1 MSLIVNCKI
10 DDRWRAAFA
19 WSAERGGPRLCVR
32 RFRRTFH
39 LSSIPERFLIH
50 VSADSRYRLF
60 VNERRV
66 GRGPLKGELAHYRYE
81 TYDISP
87 LLKRGRNVI
96 AADVEWFGLDAPNS
110 EVHSGYAGF
119 LLQGPKEADIDT
131 PDNWKVQADRSITP
145 KITHYSNA
153 MNFLG
158 HMEHADG
165 RRYPNG
171 WWMLDFDD
179 SDWEE
184 AVYVCPA
191 DVDPSWGELHPI
203 WHLVLRDVPM
213 LIEEPRRFVRTIR
226 NMKETE
232 HLFGDPPRGWRLK
245 AGEAGEIVLD
255 AGALT
260 TGYLELFF
268 EGGEG
273 CTVEIIY
280 GEQVSE
286 VVTEGRRRF
295 IRKKMIR
302 DELENGVVVGYYDT
316 VILPGGSF
324 YYEPFHWR
332 TFWFVRIKVSAGPTP
347 FFLRD
352 ASYRFTTW
360 PQELKARYESSDPD
374 SKKMME
380 ISWRTLQLCSHKT
393 YEDCPYY
400 EQHNYIF
407 DARNEALCSL
417 AMAGETRLPHRTIL
431 LFRNS
436 LRPDGL
442 IYCRVPSR
450 RRQRLPYFALIWVL
464 MVHDY
469 WEWVGPRDEEFVRS
483 NLFAIDGVL
492 CWFRNHLREDYLVGR
507 LPYWNP
513 VGCHG
518 PGGSMLAKA
527 IEEEGSTF
535 ITALYL
541 YSLNAAIRLHEEI
554 RYAEDAERWRLLA
567 EKSKMRLTSYAGR
580 GNVDFMQNLL
590 N

>member
-1 MSLIVNCKI
+1 MRTEEDIPTAGGCWILTILIGKKLFTFAPRMLI
-10 DDRWRAAFA
+10 RA
-19 WSAERGGPRLCVR
+19 G
-32 RFRRTFH
+32 
-39 LSSIPERFLIH
+39 
-50 VSADSRYRLF
+50 
-60 VNERRV
+60 
-66 GRGPLKGELAHYRYE
+66 
-81 TYDISP
+81 
-87 LLKRGRNVI
+87 
-96 AADVEWFGLDAPNS
+96 
-110 EVHSGYAGF
+110 
-119 LLQGPKEADIDT
+119 
-131 PDNWKVQADRSITP
+131 
-145 KITHYSNA
+145 
-153 MNFLG
+153 
-158 HMEHADG
+158 
-165 RRYPNG
+165 
-171 WWMLDFDD
+171 
-179 SDWEE
+179 
-184 AVYVCPA
+184 
-191 DVDPSWGELHPI
+191 GELHLI
-203 WHLVLRDVPM
+203 WHLVPRDVPM
-213 LIEEPRRFVRTIR
+213 LIEEPRRFVCTIR

-273 CTVEIIY
+273 RTVEIIY

-302 DELENGVVVGYYDT
+302 DELENGAVVGYYDT

-513 VGCHG
+513 VGGHG

-527 IEEEGSTF
+527 IEEGGSTF
-535 ITALYL
+535 ITGLYL

-567 EKSKMRLTSYAGR
+567 EKIKKC
-580 GNVDFMQNLL
+580 D
-590 N
+590 